1 MNLLIKDLP
10 LWEPRSLSNLKNRNC
25 IYSLQSIRGGATL
38 LKKVL
43 RIVIIVLLLVL
54 TIVPVALSEDRLH
67 IVRVDIVGNAS
78 ISKEEILKVLNI
90 GDEVDKE
97 SLKASLQRLLDTG
110 LFSNVEGNVNIEANK
125 YILVI
130 DVKENPI
137 LKSIELTGNKEI
149 KIEELKSLITLK
161 EGEVLNFNILKKDL
175 ENIAKLYKEKGYAGA
190 NFQFNVSNDGILS
203 IIITEGPTISDFN
216 FLGNSVIN
224 SSSLTQELNIYK
236 GRVISNNL
244 LKEVALKIQDL
255 YKSKG
260 YVASTVL
267 NAYVDNKGV
276 LTFEIAEGKISSIE
290 IKGNQKTKDYVIL
303 REMSLKPG
311 DILNVSSIQKNLQK
325 IYNLGYFSDLN
336 VSLKNS
342 ETPGEVVLVVQV
354 VEQPTGQLSGSLVY
368 STTEGFSIALGL
380 MDSNLLGTGRKLGLS
395 LNLGA
400 TTEDLSLNYTEPYL
414 ANTNTT
420 LNSVIIWR
428 NGDYTETIDGNTV
441 KYNEDRKSLDI
452 NLNKSIGNDLYGILG
467 VSFNNFQYQ
476 PQEGSSLPDVISS
489 GTSNSITLGISQ
501 DTRDVTISP
510 QKGNYHTISVEDGGG
525 LLGGDFNFT
534 KINTDFRWYEPISE
548 SETLAVNYMWGIGL
562 GRIPYIEKYNVG
574 GFNSIRGLP
583 ENWKKSDITE
593 LLSFEYRLKY
603 DQNVIG
609 VIFWDMGNGW
619 NNDEKVDP
627 ADFKMG
633 IGLGLRI
640 MVPPMGVIRMDYGW
654 GSTDW
659 QGKFYFS
666 VGEKF

>member
-1 MNLLIKDLP
+1 
-10 LWEPRSLSNLKNRNC
+10 
-25 IYSLQSIRGGATL
+25 L
-38 LKKVL
+38 LKEVL
-43 RIVIIVLLLVL
+43 GIVVILLLLVL
-54 TIVPVALSEDRLH
+54 TIVPVALSQDRFH
-67 IVRVDIVGNAS
+67 ITRVDIVGNVNTD
-78 ISKEEILKVLNI
+78 KEEILKVLNI
-90 GDEVDKE
+90 GDEIDKDT
-97 SLKASLQRLLDTG
+97 LKASLQRLLETG
-110 LFSNVEGNVNIEANK
+110 LFSNVDGNVKVEGDN
-125 YILVI
+125 YILI
-130 DVKENPI
+130 ISVKENPI

-161 EGEVLNFNILKKDL
+161 DGEILNFNILKKDL
-175 ENIAKLYKEKGYAGA
+175 ENIAKLYKERGYTAA
-190 NFQFNVSNDGILS
+190 NFQFSISNDGVLN
-203 IIITEGPTISDFN
+203 IIINEGPVVSGFN
-216 FLGNSVIN
+216 FLGNSVID
-224 SSSLTQELNIYK
+224 SSSLSKELDTYK

-244 LKEVALKIQDL
+244 LKEIALKIQDL

-276 LTFEIAEGKISSIE
+276 LTFEIAEGKLASIE

-311 DILNVSSIQKNLQK
+311 DILNVSSIQKDLRK

-336 VSLKNS
+336 VSLKS
-342 ETPGEVVLVVQV
+342 AETPGEVVLIVQV

-368 STTEGFSIALGL
+368 STTEGFSVALGL
-380 MDSNLLGTGRKLGLS
+380 SDSNLLGTGRKLGLS
-395 LNLGA
+395 LNVGLGL

-414 ANTNTT
+414 ANTDAT
-420 LNSVIIWR
+420 LNSVVIWKK
-428 NGDYTETIDGNTV
+428 GSYTETIEGDTV

-476 PQEGSSLPDVISS
+476 PQEGYSLPEVISP
-489 GTSNSITLGISQ
+489 GTSNSITLGVSQ
-501 DTRDVTISP
+501 DTRDVQFSP
-510 QKGNYHTISVEDGGG
+510 QKGNYHTISVENGGG

-534 KINTDFRWYEPISE
+534 KLNTDFRWYGPISE
-548 SETLAVNYMWGIGL
+548 NEILAVNYMWGIGL
-562 GRIPYIEKYNVG
+562 GNIPYIEKYNVG

-609 VIFWDMGNGW
+609 VIFWDLGNGW
-619 NNDEKVDP
+619 NNNETVAP

-633 IGLGLRI
+633 VGLGLRI

-659 QGKFYFS
+659 QGRFYFS
-666 VGEKF
+666 IGEKF

>member
-1 MNLLIKDLP
+1 M
-10 LWEPRSLSNLKNRNC
+10 LKE
-25 IYSLQSIRGGATL
+25 
-38 LKKVL
+38 VL
-43 RIVIIVLLLVL
+43 GIVVILLLLVL
-54 TIVPVALSEDRLH
+54 TIVPVALSQDRFH
-67 IVRVDIVGNAS
+67 ITRVDIVGNVNTD
-78 ISKEEILKVLNI
+78 KEEILKVLNI
-90 GDEVDKE
+90 GDEIDKDT
-97 SLKASLQRLLDTG
+97 LKASLQRLLETG
-110 LFSNVEGNVNIEANK
+110 LFSNVDGNVKVEGDN
-125 YILVI
+125 YILI
-130 DVKENPI
+130 ISVKENPI

-161 EGEVLNFNILKKDL
+161 DGEILNFNILKKDL
-175 ENIAKLYKEKGYAGA
+175 ENIAKLYKERGYTAA
-190 NFQFNVSNDGILS
+190 NFQFSISNDGVLN
-203 IIITEGPTISDFN
+203 IIINEGPVVSGFN
-216 FLGNSVIN
+216 FLGNSVID
-224 SSSLTQELNIYK
+224 SSSLSKELDTYK

-244 LKEVALKIQDL
+244 LKEIALKIQDL

-276 LTFEIAEGKISSIE
+276 LTFEIAEGKLASIE

-311 DILNVSSIQKNLQK
+311 DILNVSSIQKDLRK

-336 VSLKNS
+336 VSLKS
-342 ETPGEVVLVVQV
+342 AETPGEVVLIVQV

-368 STTEGFSIALGL
+368 STTEGFSVALGL
-380 MDSNLLGTGRKLGLS
+380 SDSNLLGTGRKLGLS
-395 LNLGA
+395 LNVGLGL

-414 ANTNTT
+414 ANTDAT
-420 LNSVIIWR
+420 LNSVVIWKK
-428 NGDYTETIDGNTV
+428 GSYTETIEGDTV

-476 PQEGSSLPDVISS
+476 PQEGYSLPEVISP
-489 GTSNSITLGISQ
+489 GTSNSITLGVSQ
-501 DTRDVTISP
+501 DTRDVQFSP
-510 QKGNYHTISVEDGGG
+510 QKGNYHTISVENGGG

-534 KINTDFRWYEPISE
+534 KLNTDFRWYGPISE
-548 SETLAVNYMWGIGL
+548 NEILAVNYMWGIGL
-562 GRIPYIEKYNVG
+562 GNIPYIEKYNVG

-609 VIFWDMGNGW
+609 VIFWDLGNGW
-619 NNDEKVDP
+619 NNNETVAP

-633 IGLGLRI
+633 VGLGLRI

-659 QGKFYFS
+659 QGRFYFS
-666 VGEKF
+666 IGEKF